1 MTKYIKEYI
10 KKMENKL
17 KKDITLKDIEELK
30 EYYYSH

>member
-17 KKDITLKDIEELK
+17 KKDITLKIKSL
-30 EYYYSH
+30 SFNMRG